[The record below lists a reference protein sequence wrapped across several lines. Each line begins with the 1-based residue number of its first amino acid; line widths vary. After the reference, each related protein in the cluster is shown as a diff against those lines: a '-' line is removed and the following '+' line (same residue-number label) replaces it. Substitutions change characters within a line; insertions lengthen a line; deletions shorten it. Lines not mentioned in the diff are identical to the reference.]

1 MDRILATDSTANLLV
16 SVAWRAPGRSRRE
29 IAARL
34 RGLGDE
40 APLVSPTGRRGVMA
54 VRSTLDPREVIRRL
68 RALQS
73 SAPGAFRFTYKWV
86 PVDLWSAPD
95 VASLR
100 EAVRCLRDRIAPGER
115 WRITV
120 ERRARGCAPAA
131 EIIAAVAD
139 LVERKVDLVQPDKVL
154 LIEVFDS
161 RVALAVVTADDV
173 FTVAGAAAPEHAI
186 SRRVS

>member
-1 MDRILATDSTANLLV
+1 MDSKGNLLV

-40 APLVSPTGRRGVMA
+40 APLIIPTGRRGVMA
-54 VRSTLDPREVIRRL
+54 VRTTLDPRETIRRL
-68 RALQS
+68 RVLQS
-73 SAPGAFRFTYKWV
+73 SVPGVFRFTYKWV

-100 EAVRCLRDRIAPGER
+100 EAVTCLRDRIAPGER

-131 EIIAAVAD
+131 EIIAGVAD

-154 LIEVFDS
+154 LIEVFES
-161 RVALAVVTADDV
+161 SVALAVVTADDV
-173 FTVAGAAAPEHAI
+173 FTVGKAAAPERAI
-186 SRRVS
+186 SRRVL